1 MYSETLLLNALVEIF
16 DQPDLLS
23 YVSLLLETRERADRF
38 VELKGS
44 TITARTDGPWIEY
57 VEIKSD
63 TLPGRINLWPI
74 GDDDNLYPV
83 PKPGD
88 KVWWSVDGMGYDK
101 LYNPEN
107 RSTRTVDE
115 ALTCAI
121 IHMMD

>member
-23 YVSLLLETRERADRF
+23 YVSLLLETRERAGRF
-38 VELKGS
+38 CELEGAV
-44 TITARTDGPWIEY
+44 ITAKVDGPGIEY
-57 VEIKSD
+57 VEIASD

-74 GDDDNLYPV
+74 DADDNLYPT

-88 KVWWSVDGMGYDK
+88 KVWWGVEGMGYDK

-107 RSTRTVDE
+107 RSTRTVDQ

-121 IHMMD
+121 IHMMN